1 MTTTTWVFVAVFLVV
16 LVVAVLDSG
25 SKRHKRPSKGWRR

>member
-1 MTTTTWVFVAVFLVV
+1 MNKTLKIVLIIVGVLIVLV

-25 SKRHKRPSKGWRR
+25 ESVPADD